1 MLMKRGTLAILLSTL
16 VLLPSMAQTEATAD
30 TLRHRQTPDIHT
42 QTASQQ
48 RISDDGMRNYGGFLL
63 DMNSMLQPSQP
74 MTTTAPSQTI
84 PMQTGLSGYKD
95 LDRMLQL
102 KSKATYGIGTT
113 PLGMGINNLHLAS
126 FKLNNGMTLTTYGDY
141 DSSGRRHI
149 SPSALPWQRN
159 NFHGAFRLKSAD
171 GKFSV
176 QVRVDRGRG
185 PY

>member
-1 MLMKRGTLAILLSTL
+1 MLMKRGTIAILLSIL
-16 VLLPSMAQTEATAD
+16 ILLPAMAQTEAVGD
-30 TLRHRQTPDIHT
+30 TLRSPQTPDIP
-42 QTASQQ
+42 APQQ

-63 DMNSMLQPSQP
+63 DMNSMLQPSRP
-74 MTTTAPSQTI
+74 MTTALPSLTTT

-95 LDRMLQL
+95 LDKMLQL
-102 KSKATYGIGTT
+102 KSKATYGISVT
-113 PLGMGINNLHLAS
+113 PLGTGINNLHLAS

-141 DSSGRRHI
+141 DSYGRRHI

-159 NFHGAFRLKSAD
+159 DFHGAFRLKSAD

-176 QVRVDRGRG
+176 QVRVSRGHM

>member
-16 VLLPSMAQTEATAD
+16 VLLPSMAQTEATVD
-30 TLRHRQTPDIHT
+30 TLRPLQTPDIPT
-42 QTASQQ
+42 QTASRQ

-74 MTTTAPSQTI
+74 LMMTTPSLTA

-95 LDRMLQL
+95 LDKMLQL

-113 PLGMGINNLHLAS
+113 PFWPVTDNLHLAS
-126 FKLNNGMTLTTYGDY
+126 FRLNNGMTLTTYGDY

-159 NFHGAFRLKSAD
+159 NFQGAFRLKSAD
-171 GKFSV
+171 GKFSL
-176 QVRVDRGRG
+176 QVRVSRGRG